1 MKSIRPGHSTW
12 KCETFWVR
20 LLEGTFFLLSFISY
34 LLTPQILAQ
43 VISEDRS
50 IFREEEFFRVE
61 QLVAIGSR
69 RLQHL
74 SESPSAVSVITADDI
89 RQSGATNVIDLFRMI
104 PGMDVITLDGP
115 RSVVS
120 ARGFASETART
131 MLVMIDRRIIFLHQQ
146 GGTFWRTFPLSLED
160 IERIEILRG
169 PGSTLYGINAFTG
182 VINIIT
188 KDPEKY
194 KGWTLSSTLGGN
206 EELGLATLIYD
217 QVYNDKFSYRL
228 STSYEQDTGFDKS
241 LQGTPLEDAKRIPK
255 ATFRAKYHLSE
266 DSDFHLS
273 TGYLTGDRSGSF
285 PVPANPAGEPG
296 HEEFESF
303 FLQSWYENRFS
314 PTSTLFVQG
323 YWNVTNAKFI
333 FLNPVSGIR
342 EFDMDTL
349 GAEFQY
355 NFSFLPQHQ
364 LVFGGDYILD
374 FLDAPQGN
382 IHSRQDSAL
391 GFYIQ
396 DEYKPSDQLTLVA
409 GIRVQDNTLSGT
421 DVAPRGTLLYTPW
434 KNHTFRFAM
443 GQAILPPS
451 QFEVFNETRVTL
463 PTGAI
468 VARLSNP
475 NLDSAINTAYEI
487 GYRTYLWDKLRL
499 NVELYYNDIDK
510 FPRSAPAPPP
520 PGVTRATFI
529 SDGFNGF
536 SKGVE
541 LEVMT
546 PLTDWLQ
553 GRANYTYE
561 FIDISDEG
569 ALRPGDLDKSTPRHK
584 VNLGLRAKFPNGFST
599 NLQLSYV
606 DHTAPLSDPTI
617 SLPPYTR
624 LDVRVAKTFLNDTL
638 EVAVTGQNLV
648 DPHAESEVA
657 VLDRLVFA
665 SMTWR
670 F

>member
-1 MKSIRPGHSTW
+1 MRPGYPARR
-12 KCETFWVR
+12 CETLWIR
-20 LLEGTFFLLSFISY
+20 LLEGIFSLLSFIFY
-34 LLTPQILAQ
+34 FLTPQVLAQ
-43 VISEDRS
+43 AIFEDRS

-74 SESPSAVSVITADDI
+74 SESPSAVSVITAEDI
-89 RQSGATNVIDLFRMI
+89 RQSGTTNVVDLFRMI

-120 ARGFASETART
+120 ARGFAAETART

-206 EELGLATLIYD
+206 EELGPETLIYD

-266 DSDFHLS
+266 NSDLHLS
-273 TGYLTGDRSGSF
+273 TGYLKGDRSGSF

-323 YWNVTNAKFI
+323 YWNATNANFI
-333 FLNPVSGIR
+333 FLNPVSGVR

-349 GAEFQY
+349 GAEVQY
-355 NFSFLPQHQ
+355 NLSFLNQHQ

-382 IHSRQDSAL
+382 IHNRQDSVWGL
-391 GFYIQ
+391 YIQ
-396 DEYKPSDQLTLVA
+396 DEYKPLDQLTLVA
-409 GIRVQDNTLSGT
+409 GIRFQDNTLSGT
-421 DVAPRGTLLYTPW
+421 DIAPRGTILYTPW
-434 KNHTFRFAM
+434 KNHTFRFAI

-463 PTGAI
+463 PTGAV

-487 GYRTYLWDKLRL
+487 GYRTYLWDKVNF

-510 FPRSAPAPPP
+510 FSRNAPAPPP
-520 PGVTRATFI
+520 AGVTRATFI
-529 SDGFNGF
+529 SDRFDGF
-536 SKGVE
+536 SKGIE

-546 PLTDWLQ
+546 PLTNWLQ

-561 FIDISDEG
+561 FIDINDEG

-584 VNLGLRAKFPNGFST
+584 VNLELRAKFQNGFST
-599 NLQLSYV
+599 NLQLNYV
-606 DHTAPLSDPTI
+606 DHLVPFSNPTI

-624 LDVRVAKTFLNDTL
+624 LDIRVAKAFLNDTV
-638 EVAVTGQNLV
+638 EVAVTGQNLL

>member
-1 MKSIRPGHSTW
+1 MKSIRPGHLTW
-12 KCETFWVR
+12 RCETFWVR
-20 LLEGTFFLLSFISY
+20 LLEGTFFLLSFIFH
-34 LLTPQILAQ
+34 LLTPHIFAQ
-43 VISEDRS
+43 AISEDRS
-50 IFREEEFFRVE
+50 VFREEEFFRVE

-74 SESPSAVSVITADDI
+74 SESPSAVSVITAEDI
-89 RQSGATNVIDLFRMI
+89 RQSGATNVVDLFRMI

-206 EELGLATLIYD
+206 GELGLATLIYD

-228 STSYEQDTGFDKS
+228 STNYEQDTGFDKN
-241 LQGTPLEDAKRIPK
+241 LQGTLLEDAKRIPK

-266 DSDFHLS
+266 NSDLHLS

-303 FLQSWYENRFS
+303 FLQSWYENRLS

-355 NFSFLPQHQ
+355 NLSFLPQHQ

-382 IHSRQDSAL
+382 IHSRQDSVF

-434 KNHTFRFAM
+434 KNHTFRFAI

-451 QFEVFNETRVTL
+451 QFEVFNETQVTL
-463 PTGAI
+463 PTGVV

-487 GYRTYLWDKLRL
+487 GYRTYLWDKIRL

-510 FPRSAPAPPP
+510 FPRTAPAPPP
-520 PGVTRATFI
+520 PGVTRATFV
-529 SDGFNGF
+529 SDRFNGF

-553 GRANYTYE
+553 GRANYAYE
-561 FIDISDEG
+561 FIDINDEG

-599 NLQLSYV
+599 NLQLNYV
-606 DHTAPLSDPTI
+606 DHTAPFSNPTI

-657 VLDRLVFA
+657 VLDRLIFA